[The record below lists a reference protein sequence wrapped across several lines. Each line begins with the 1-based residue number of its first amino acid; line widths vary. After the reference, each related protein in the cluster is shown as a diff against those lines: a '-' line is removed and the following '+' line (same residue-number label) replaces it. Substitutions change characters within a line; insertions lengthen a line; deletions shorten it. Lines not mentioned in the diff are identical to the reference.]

1 MKPFPYPI
9 DNAVLL
15 HFTHPAPNSLHHHIC
30 RIWDYYIAA
39 NGQISIA
46 AHINKTRDLALIQP
60 SNAKPTTG
68 PPPTAAHRSA
78 TYARKLHQNP
88 TDPAKLIPID
98 DLLPRIRKRPTI
110 PLFYPNHQP
119 FPSPHLTINQ
129 QPILLSHIQLI
140 LRLPNIRIDTSHG
153 PREQLTFHYNG
164 GIVVVH
170 PQPHLHES
178 RPILRHLEPRIDPE
192 TQTKLPHTQPPRPNL
207 GLRNWP
213 PAIDPDTEI
222 LRD

>member
-9 DNAVLL
+9 DTAVLL
-15 HFTHPAPNSLHHHIC
+15 HFTHPCPTSPYHHTV
-30 RIWDYYIAA
+30 
-39 NGQISIA
+39 QIGDHYLATNNEITIA
-46 AHINKTRDLALIQP
+46 AHITKTRGLNPIQP
-60 SNAKPTTG
+60 FQPQPNNPAQSTRYQAI
-68 PPPTAAHRSA
+68 A
-78 TYARKLHQNP
+78 TFAENLHQNP
-88 TDPAKLIPID
+88 TNPAHLIPID

-192 TQTKLPHTQPPRPNL
+192 TQTRLPSNTPPRINL
-207 GLRNWP
+207 GLKNWP